1 MNTEHAGNVGE
12 ESVRAILREL
22 RGSVMSGFIRSNNLK
37 LDGQSFQIDFL
48 VLVPSIGLVN
58 IEVKNWKGTVKAT
71 SSKKWQQEIN
81 TADKHYV
88 NEFNN
93 ASMQALRTSG
103 LLMQTLER
111 ERLNNWPIRSLVVF
125 TNENAKVLRAKN
137 KLAPQTDII
146 LKHMLPNWF
155 KDNARKDMTFNFSR
169 GEFNQIKSCLVEHT
183 QPYAA

>member
-1 MNTEHAGNVGE
+1 PFQFLTSMLT
-12 ESVRAILREL
+12 SPI
-22 RGSVMSGFIRSNNLK
+22 
-37 LDGQSFQIDFL
+37 DGTSTKK
-48 VLVPSIGLVN
+48 SI
-58 IEVKNWKGTVKAT
+58 WKGTVKAT